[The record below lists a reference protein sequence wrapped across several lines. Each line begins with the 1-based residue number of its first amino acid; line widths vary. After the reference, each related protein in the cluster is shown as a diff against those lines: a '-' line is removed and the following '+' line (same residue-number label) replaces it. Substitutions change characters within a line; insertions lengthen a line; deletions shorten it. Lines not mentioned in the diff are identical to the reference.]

1 MSKFNRA
8 ANPHR
13 IKVNGPISRV
23 TTEPLPTRRTEE
35 GAPAYARDARSE
47 LFLLAV
53 TNMVGENTFY
63 ESAGHRDERFEQ
75 LVRKVAVADPKWFRG
90 FLVWLRNEANMRTA
104 SVVAA
109 VEGAKALHAAR
120 VGGGRYLFEGLAR
133 ADEPG
138 EALAYWLDRYGRP
151 IPKPIKRGIADAAT
165 RLYDEFS
172 FFKWDSERSAVRF
185 ADVID
190 LVRPDPANMRQNQ
203 LFRYILD
210 ARRGHNA
217 ITDGF
222 VHASYLPM
230 TVRQTEWRTN
240 AGKSPLPVA
249 GLLDPEH
256 IRGAGLT
263 WEDVM
268 SELGG
273 KVSKAELWAALVP
286 SMGYMALLRNLR
298 NFDQAGVS
306 DQVAQKVL
314 AKLTDPDQVQRSRQF
329 PLRFLSAYREAPSL
343 RWGYGL
349 ETALD
354 LSTAALPVLP
364 GRTLVLVD
372 MSGSMDANLSAR
384 SSVSRRDAAA
394 VFAVAL
400 AKRNPAGTDLVQFGT
415 RAERVVFSVGD
426 SALKIASTKFR
437 GMGGTHTRA
446 AAQQFYAGH
455 DRVIILTDEQ
465 SHDGDPTAVI
475 PSSVPCYTW
484 NLAGYRFGSTPAGR
498 GNRHTFGGLNDAA
511 FKIVPLLERGEDAPW
526 PWEIVPERE
535 RRNFSDGADA

>member
-35 GAPAYARDARSE
+35 GAPAYQRDAKSE

-53 TNMVGENTFY
+53 TNMVSENTFY
-63 ESAGHRDERFEQ
+63 ESAGRRDERFEQ
-75 LVRKVAVADPKWFRG
+75 LVRHVAVMDYAWFRS
-90 FLVWLRNEANMRTA
+90 FVNWLRNEANMRTA

-109 VEGAKALHAAR
+109 VEGAEALR
-120 VGGGRYLFEGLAR
+120 GKGIGGGRYLFEGLAR

-138 EALAYWLDRYGRP
+138 EALAYWLSRYGRP
-151 IPKPIKRGIADAAT
+151 IPKPVKRGIADAAV
-165 RLYDEFS
+165 RLYSEFN
-172 FFKWDSERSAVRF
+172 FLKWDSERSEVRF
-185 ADVID
+185 ADVIE
-190 LVRPDPANMRQNQ
+190 LLRPSPTGMSQNQ

-210 ARRGHNA
+210 ARHGHNA
-217 ITDGF
+217 IADEK
-222 VHASYLPM
+222 VHATYLPM
-230 TVRQTEWRTN
+230 TVRQAEWRRN
-240 AGKSPLPVA
+240 AEKTPLPVA

-268 SELGG
+268 SALGDRVG
-273 KVSKAELWAALVP
+273 KAKLWEALIP
-286 SMGYMALLRNLR
+286 NMGYMALLRNLR
-298 NFDQAGVS
+298 NFDQAGIGPGAIAAVMR
-306 DQVAQKVL
+306 
-314 AKLTDPDQVQRSRQF
+314 KLTDPEQVRRSRQF
-329 PLRFLSAYREAPSL
+329 PLRFLSAFREVPSL
-343 RWGYGL
+343 NWGAAL

-354 LSTAALPVLP
+354 LSTSALPVLP

-415 RAERVVFSVGD
+415 GAERVVFSVGD
-426 SALKIASTKFR
+426 SALRIASTKFR

-446 AAQQFYAGH
+446 AAQRFYSGH

-465 SHDGDPTAVI
+465 SHDGDPTAVV
-475 PSSVPCYTW
+475 PDSVPCYTW
-484 NLAGYRFGSTPAGR
+484 NLAGYRFSSSRSGV
-498 GNRHTFGGLNDAA
+498 GNRHTFGGLSDAA
-511 FKIVPLLERGEDAPW
+511 FKIVPLLERNENAPW
-526 PWEIVPERE
+526 PWEIVPEVE
-535 RRNFSDGADA
+535 RRNFSDADV

>member
-35 GAPAYARDARSE
+35 GAPAYERDAKSE

-53 TNMVGENTFY
+53 TNMVGEKTFY
-63 ESAGHRDERFEQ
+63 ESAGRRDERFEQ
-75 LVRKVAVADPKWFRG
+75 LVRHVAVADPKWFRG
-90 FLVWLRNEANMRTA
+90 FLGWLRNEANMRTA

-109 VEGAKALHAAR
+109 VEGADALR
-120 VGGGRYLFEGLAR
+120 LKGVGGGRYFFEGLAR

-138 EALAYWLDRYGRP
+138 EALAYWLARYGRP
-151 IPKPIKRGIADAAT
+151 IPKSIKRGIADAAV
-165 RLYDEFS
+165 RLYNEFS

-190 LVRPDPANMRQNQ
+190 LVHPNPATMRQNQ

-217 ITDGF
+217 ILDEK

-230 TVRQTEWRTN
+230 IVRQTEWRAN
-240 AGKSPLPVA
+240 AAKSPLPIA

-268 SELGG
+268 SELGSRVG
-273 KVSKAELWAALVP
+273 KTKLWEALIP
-286 SMGYMALLRNLR
+286 NMGYMALLRNLR
-298 NFDQAGVS
+298 NFDQAGIGSEAIWTVNS
-306 DQVAQKVL
+306 
-314 AKLTDPDQVQRSRQF
+314 KLLNLDEVRGSRQF

-343 RWGYGL
+343 NWGPAL
-349 ETALD
+349 EMALE
-354 LSTAALPVLP
+354 LSTSALPVLP

-372 MSGSMDANLSAR
+372 MSGSMDAHLSAR

-394 VFAVAL
+394 VFAVSL

-455 DRVIILTDEQ
+455 DRMIILTDEQ
-465 SHDGDPTAVI
+465 SHDGDPTAVV

-511 FKIVPLLERGEDAPW
+511 FKIVPLLERGENSPW
-526 PWEIVPERE
+526 PW
-535 RRNFSDGADA
+535 SDTLDQ

>member
-35 GAPAYARDARSE
+35 GAPAYARDAKSE

-53 TNMVGENTFY
+53 TNMVGEQTFY
-63 ESAGHRDERFEQ
+63 ESAGRRDERFEQ
-75 LVRKVAVADPKWFRG
+75 LVRRVAVADPAWFRG
-90 FLVWLRNEANMRTA
+90 FVSWLRSEANMRTA

-109 VEGAKALHAAR
+109 VEGAAAMR
-120 VGGGRYLFEGLAR
+120 AIGGGRVLFEALSR

-138 EALAYWLDRYGRP
+138 EALAYWLARYGRR
-151 IPKPIKRGIADAAT
+151 IPKPVKRGIADAAV
-165 RLYDEFS
+165 RLYSEFN
-172 FFKWDSERSAVRF
+172 FLKWDSERSDVRF
-185 ADVID
+185 ADVIE
-190 LVRPDPANMRQNQ
+190 LTRPNPAGMSQNQ

-210 ARRGHNA
+210 ARHGHNSFA
-217 ITDGF
+217 DGK
-222 VHASYLPM
+222 VHKRYLPM
-230 TVRQTEWRTN
+230 LTKQALLRSEWAEGN
-240 AGKSPLPVA
+240 FAYAPE
-249 GLLDPEH
+249 LLRE
-256 IRGAGLT
+256 AGLT

-268 SELGG
+268 SALGD
-273 KVSKAELWAALVP
+273 KVNKGQLWDALIP
-286 SMGYMALLRNLR
+286 NMGYMAILRNLR
-298 NFDQAGVS
+298 NFDQAGISPASKTRV
-306 DQVAQKVL
+306 V
-314 AKLTDPDQVQRSRQF
+314 AKLINPDEVRRSRQF
-329 PLRFLSAYREAPSL
+329 PLRFLSAYREVPSL
-343 RWGYGL
+343 NWGAAL
-349 ETALD
+349 ETALN
-354 LSTAALPVLP
+354 LSTANIPVLP

-394 VFAVAL
+394 VFAVSL

-415 RAERVVFSVGD
+415 RAERVMFSVGD
-426 SALKIASTKFR
+426 SALKVASTKFR

-465 SHDGDPTAVI
+465 SHDGDPTAVV

-484 NLAGYRFGSTPAGR
+484 NLAGYRFGSTPSGR

-511 FKIVPLLERGEDAPW
+511 FKIVPLLERGDENAPW

>member
-1 MSKFNRA
+1 MSKFNTSA
-8 ANPHR
+8 ANPNR
-13 IKVNGPISRV
+13 ARWQGPKSQVMSRPDPV
-23 TTEPLPTRRTEE
+23 ARTFEN
-35 GAPAYARDARSE
+35 APAVARDAKSE

-63 ESAGHRDERFEQ
+63 ESAGRRDERFEQ
-75 LVRKVAVADPKWFRG
+75 LVRRVAVADPAWFRG
-90 FLVWLRNEANMRTA
+90 FVSWLRNEANMRTA

-109 VEGAKALHAAR
+109 VEGAAAMR
-120 VGGGRYLFEGLAR
+120 AIGGGRVLFEALSR

-138 EALAYWLDRYGRP
+138 EALAYWLARYGRR
-151 IPKPIKRGIADAAT
+151 IPKPVKRGIADAAV
-165 RLYDEFS
+165 RLYSEFN
-172 FFKWDSERSAVRF
+172 FLKWDSERSDVRF
-185 ADVID
+185 ADVIE
-190 LVRPDPANMRQNQ
+190 LTRPNPAGMSQNQ

-210 ARRGHNA
+210 ARHGHNA
-217 ITDGF
+217 IADGK
-222 VHASYLPM
+222 VYHGHLPLI
-230 TVRQTEWRTN
+230 TKQVAWRGN
-240 AGKSPLPVA
+240 AALPKLEL
-249 GLLDPEH
+249 GTLLDPE
-256 IRGAGLT
+256 ILRGAGLT

-268 SELGG
+268 SALGDKVG
-273 KVSKAELWAALVP
+273 KAKLWEALIP

-314 AKLTDPDQVQRSRQF
+314 AKLTDPDQVRRSRQF

-354 LSTAALPVLP
+354 LSTGNLPVLP

-511 FKIVPLLERGEDAPW
+511 FKIVPLLERGENAPW
-526 PWEIVPERE
+526 PWEI
-535 RRNFSDGADA
+535 ADADTSAR

>member
-23 TTEPLPTRRTEE
+23 TSDPLPTRRTEE
-35 GAPAYARDARSE
+35 GAPAYARNAKSE

-53 TNMVGENTFY
+53 TNMVGEQTFY
-63 ESAGHRDERFEQ
+63 ESAGRRDERFEQ
-75 LVRKVAVADPKWFRG
+75 LVRKVAVADPAWFRG
-90 FLVWLRNEANMRTA
+90 FVSWLRNEANMRTA
-104 SVVAA
+104 SVVAV
-109 VEGAKALHAAR
+109 VEGAAAMR
-120 VGGGRYLFEGLAR
+120 AIGGGRVLFEALSR

-138 EALAYWLDRYGRP
+138 EALAYWLARYGRR
-151 IPKPIKRGIADAAT
+151 IPKPVKRGIADAAV
-165 RLYDEFS
+165 RLYSEFN
-172 FFKWDSERSAVRF
+172 FLKWDSERSDVRF
-185 ADVID
+185 ADVIE
-190 LVRPDPANMRQNQ
+190 LTRPNPAGMSQNQ

-210 ARRGHNA
+210 ARHGHNA
-217 ITDGF
+217 IADEK
-222 VHASYLPM
+222 VHASYLSM
-230 TVRQTEWRTN
+230 IVRQAEWRRN
-240 AGKSPLPVA
+240 AEKTPLPIA

-268 SELGG
+268 SALGD
-273 KVSKAELWAALVP
+273 KVEKAKLWEALIP
-286 SMGYMALLRNLR
+286 NMGYMALLRNLR
-298 NFDQAGVS
+298 NFDQAGIGREAIQAV
-306 DQVAQKVL
+306 VC
-314 AKLTDPDQVQRSRQF
+314 KLTTPEEVRRSRQF
-329 PLRFLSAYREAPSL
+329 PLRFLSAYREVPSL
-343 RWGYGL
+343 NWGYAL

-354 LSTAALPVLP
+354 MSTPNIPMLS

-372 MSGSMDANLSAR
+372 MSGSMDARLSAH

-394 VFAVAL
+394 VFAMAL
-400 AKRNPAGTDLVQFGT
+400 AKRNAAGTDIVQFGT
-415 RAERVVFSVGD
+415 RAERVVFSTGD
-426 SALKIASTKFR
+426 SALRVATTKFR

-465 SHDGDPTAVI
+465 SHDGDPTAVV

-511 FKIVPLLERGEDAPW
+511 FKIVPLLERGENAPW
-526 PWEIVPERE
+526 PWEI
-535 RRNFSDGADA
+535 DADATAR